1 MKKTGGIASEEDI
14 DRGKGLF
21 HLFDHFHHIIAL
33 MVPVKIEGNDPR
45 SLLSDMIDD
54 GKMGILNPFNSHMYD
69 LGGNAMTLEKVGQP
83 KESHGQEIDP
93 DEMIDG
99 PVVISQ
105 LGDMKKNTV

>member
-1 MKKTGGIASEEDI
+1 
-14 DRGKGLF
+14 
-21 HLFDHFHHIIAL
+21 
-33 MVPVKIEGNDPR
+33 MVPVEIDGNDPR
-45 SLLSDMIDD
+45 SLLPDIFDD
-54 GKMGILNPFNSHMYD
+54 RKSVIFNPFHSQVYD